1 MELREFMSVRRA
13 YNLVRQ
19 ETDTS
24 RRLTFEEF
32 AILCRLDI
40 IDEPMKTSAI
50 AEYQGA
56 LRPTMTHR
64 TNHLAK
70 LGYIDRVEGL
80 VDRRNI
86 VCTISDEG
94 REEVRRLA
102 ELTKAQIIAGQPL
115 SRTTV
120 DRVCKYVDAMG
131 SMYCTA
137 GEMVLLALIETDEV
151 ATITTLVDRLG
162 LLQPTV
168 SMSVSTLAE
177 NGLVQKESLENVSS
191 RSTCIRLTDEGKA
204 VAQGLVDR
212 IATIIVRRKPRL

>member
-40 IDEPMKTSAI
+40 VSEPMKTSAI

-70 LGYIDRVEGL
+70 LGYIERVEGNT
-80 VDRRNI
+80 DRRNI
-86 VCTISDEG
+86 VCMITPAG
-94 REEVRRLA
+94 CEEMRRLA

-137 GEMVLLALIETDEV
+137 GEMILLALVETDES
-151 ATITTLVDRLG
+151 ATITTLVESLG

-168 SMSVSTLAE
+168 SMSVSSLAQ
-177 NGLVQKESLENVSS
+177 NGLIVRESPKGLSS
-191 RSTCIRLTDEGKA
+191 RSSLIRLTNKGRA
-204 VAQGLVDR
+204 GAQELVDR
-212 IATIIVRRKPRL
+212 IGGIIVRRKSRQ